1 MDGSRALNYLL
12 IMFISLNLCLAIG
25 NYNKYINPY
34 YLNKDNL
41 NYIVSFLEE
50 KNIIIESSVPRFSL
64 PVQKIETIPLEIT
77 STFRTNLVSKIFE
90 DKENI
95 TITNS
100 SSNTPYNQEI
110 RIYHNNKI
118 FLQFSSYQVEYLNTL
133 LESDGNQNLS
143 RNQALKYAENFIEK
157 LDLEKN
163 KKNLK
168 IKYRKDSNK
177 ANVTYYEIYN
187 NLLLFESC
195 ISMDI
200 SEKGV
205 FRATIQ
211 TAEVV
216 NEYPQKQPLYLI
228 DEVLFKIQQILTI
241 NDTSPI
247 VIKDIELGYMPKNLE
262 EIYFL
267 EQEAVPMYKII
278 VDGLEYP
285 LFVNAYTNE
294 IQ

>member
-12 IMFISLNLCLAIG
+12 IMFISLNICLAIG

-50 KNIIIESSVPRFSL
+50 KNIIIESNIPRFSL

-77 STFRTNLVSKIFE
+77 SKFRTDLVSKIFE
-90 DKENI
+90 DRDNI

-100 SSNTPYNQEI
+100 SNNIPYNQEV
-110 RIYHNNKI
+110 IYHNDEI

-133 LESDGNQNLS
+133 LESEGSQNLS

-168 IKYRKDSNK
+168 IKYRKDSYG

-187 NLLLFESC
+187 NLPLFESC

-205 FRATIQ
+205 FKATIK

-216 NEYPQKQPLYLI
+216 EEYPRKQPLYLI
-228 DEVLFKIQQILTI
+228 DEVLFKIQQIVTV
-241 NDTSPI
+241 NDTKPM
-247 VIKDIELGYMPKNLE
+247 VIKDIELGYMPENLE
-262 EIYFL
+262 DIYFI
-267 EQEAVPMYKII
+267 EQETVPMYKII
-278 VDGLEYP
+278 TDSLENP